1 VGLIL
6 YYSCNEVSDTT
17 LPDKSGNGN
26 DGTLVGPVSVAPGKV
41 GNALSF
47 TATNNLDSGT
57 SGGYVVMPAALL
69 ATSATMTIAAWFKIN
84 STVPFQR
91 IFDIGTSDIT
101 SSMYL
106 TPRDGTTP
114 NSNLRFSIRTTLA
127 DGGLFKEDLPATPV
141 KTVPT
146 GTWEHV
152 AVVLDASGARL
163 YLNGVQVGVSTA
175 MTMRPTSLGSTTN
188 DWIGRSEFAVNPYLD
203 GAIDEFRIYNRALS
217 AAEILTLYNAQ

>member
-1 VGLIL
+1 
-6 YYSCNEVSDTT
+6 
-17 LPDKSGNGN
+17 
-26 DGTLVGPVSVAPGKV
+26 
-41 GNALSF
+41 
-47 TATNNLDSGT
+47 
-57 SGGYVVMPAALL
+57 
-69 ATSATMTIAAWFKIN
+69 MTIAAWFKIN